1 MKRRVVPL
9 LGVML
14 LGIVWTVQAA
24 DDPAKPKA
32 DTKSTNDIG
41 VEQEILARQYQDFE
55 KALLRLVQRMEN
67 SNKPEEKERA
77 ANYRKA
83 IAFSTDKDVKGKFQ
97 KLIEMLRSTKSLKT
111 DEIKQAMEESK
122 MVADDIK
129 VIIAM
134 LLADTRED
142 ELKKERARLQEL
154 IRQLEEIIRK
164 QKIVRAQT
172 EAGKT
177 EKKPLGEAQNKVTK
191 STEQLARALDKKDG
205 KDGKDGKGEP
215 KDGKGDGKGEPK
227 DGKGEPK
234 DGKDGKGQPGSGQ
247 PKSTKPGDKK
257 DTPPQ
262 PNSDDN
268 QQGQDGMPAKKQV
281 QEAND
286 YQKQAEKDI
295 DKEDRK
301 NASDKQDKAL
311 KALEEAK
318 KKLEEILRQLREE
331 EIERMLAALEARC
344 QKMLQ
349 MQIEVRDGTVRVF
362 RAIEENVDK
371 KPSRANEQK
380 ALQLSDREQQI
391 VDEATKAIQ
400 MLEAEGSAVAFPEVF
415 IQVRE
420 DMRHVARRL
429 GKADVGTVTQV
440 IEEDII
446 NTLKEMIE
454 ALKKAQQQLQAN
466 RSNPSQSPNQNQ
478 KLLDLLAELKM
489 IRSMQVRVNSRT
501 KVYGEKYQGE
511 QADDGDI
518 RHELNDLAGRQQK
531 IFEVT
536 DNIYR
541 GKNK

>member
-1 MKRRVVPL
+1 MLPL

-14 LGIVWTVQAA
+14 LGIVWAVQAA
-24 DDPAKPKA
+24 DDPAKPKPDA
-32 DTKSTNDIG
+32 KSTSDIG
-41 VEQEILARQYQDFE
+41 VEQEILARQYQEFE
-55 KALLRLVQRMEN
+55 KALLRLVQRLEN
-67 SNKPEEKERA
+67 TNKPEDREKA

-83 IAFSTDKDVKGKFQ
+83 IAFSADKDVKGKFN
-97 KLIEMLRSTKSLKT
+97 KLIETLRSTKSLKT
-111 DEIKQAMEESK
+111 DEIEQAMKDSK

-129 VIIAM
+129 VIIAL

-142 ELKKERARLQEL
+142 EIKKEKQRLQEL
-154 IRQLEEIIRK
+154 IKQLEEIIRK

-172 EAGKT
+172 EAGKMD
-177 EKKPLGEAQNKVTK
+177 KKPLGDSQKKVTK
-191 STEQLARALDKKDG
+191 DTAQLARALDKKDS
-205 KDGKDGKGEP
+205 KGDP
-215 KDGKGDGKGEPK
+215 KEGKGDPK
-227 DGKGEPK
+227 DAKGDPK
-234 DGKDGKGQPGSGQ
+234 DSKGDPKDAKGDPKDSKGKGQGGGQ
-247 PKSTKPGDKK
+247 PKDTKPGEKK
-257 DTPPQ
+257 DMPPQ
-262 PNSDDN
+262 PAGEND
-268 QQGQDGMPAKKQV
+268 QQPQDGMPGKKQV
-281 QEAND
+281 QDANE
-286 YQKQAEKDI
+286 YQKQAEKEI
-295 DKEDRK
+295 DKDNRK
-301 NASDKQDKAL
+301 NASEKQDKAL
-311 KALEEAK
+311 KELEEAR

-331 EIERMLAALEARC
+331 EIERLLAALEARC
-344 QKMLQ
+344 QRMLQ

-371 KPSRANEQK
+371 KPTRANEQK
-380 ALQLSDREQQI
+380 SLQLSDREQQI

-429 GKADVGTVTQV
+429 SKADVGTVTQV

-446 NTLKEMIE
+446 NTLKEMID
-454 ALKKAQQQLQAN
+454 ALKKAQQQMQAN
-466 RSNPSQSPNQNQ
+466 KSNGQSNPNQNQ

-489 IRSMQVRVNSRT
+489 IRAMQVRVNSRT

-511 QADDGDI
+511 QTDDGDI
-518 RHELNDLAGRQQK
+518 RKELNDLAGRQQK